1 MEGLDPLD
9 STDNTSDADRDG
21 ATALQ
26 EFCWPY
32 SLESCFSTRLSL
44 TGKSPDE
51 TESGFREY
59 LDPRKADTDGDGL
72 PDGFEISMC
81 TDGGAGY
88 IDQSSTAW
96 TCLYFDPLDPR
107 DSIEDPDQCFG
118 LLEWGCGDGFDFD
131 RDGDVEPGERF
142 TSPEEYR
149 YSQPDGWVDE
159 RDGLWCVPPD
169 RQQHRFQTHRGWQ
182 SGCSV

>member
-1 MEGLDPLD
+1 
-9 STDNTSDADRDG
+9 
-21 ATALQ
+21 
-26 EFCWPY
+26 
-32 SLESCFSTRLSL
+32 
-44 TGKSPDE
+44 
-51 TESGFREY
+51 
-59 LDPRKADTDGDGL
+59 
-72 PDGFEISMC
+72 MC

-107 DSIEDPDQCFG
+107 DLIEDPDQCFG

-149 YSQPDGWVDE
+149 YSQPDDWIDE
-159 RDGLWCVPPD
+159 RDGLWCQGPIPGIACINFLAFFKTSNKMFD
-169 RQQHRFQTHRGWQ
+169 K
-182 SGCSV
+182 